1 MKEKLQHIE
10 TNDLYVVDSL
20 THSIPYLIKG
30 AAQLL
35 DTVLKPPFDEQKKR
49 FLKLK
54 ENLQNDMN
62 GGTVDTDYPTASGYN
77 AQGNFP
83 PAFIK

>member
-1 MKEKLQHIE
+1 MKNFSTFTETSGEK
-10 TNDLYVVDSL
+10 NRMKDLS
-20 THSIPYLIKG
+20 
-30 AAQLL
+30 
-35 DTVLKPPFDEQKKR
+35 VLKPPFDEQKKR

-54 ENLQNDMN
+54 ENLQNDMK

>member
-1 MKEKLQHIE
+1 MK
-10 TNDLYVVDSL
+10 DLS
-20 THSIPYLIKG
+20 
-30 AAQLL
+30 
-35 DTVLKPPFDEQKKR
+35 VLKPPFDEQKKR

-83 PAFIK
+83 PAFIKSTAPPASPVWPQNNREGIHDERD

>member
-1 MKEKLQHIE
+1 MK
-10 TNDLYVVDSL
+10 DLS
-20 THSIPYLIKG
+20 
-30 AAQLL
+30 
-35 DTVLKPPFDEQKKR
+35 VLKPPFDEQKKR

-77 AQGNFP
+77 AQGKFP